1 MNNGTDNRFRM
12 LLQMKR
18 RILKYK
24 KGNYQIEARRK
35 YYLKQ
40 LYKKK
45 ILTIA
50 YNSIYR
56 RKYDIQVIIIEDN

>member
-24 KGNYQIEARRK
+24 LGNYNFLLHHSSLPI
-35 YYLKQ
+35 
-40 LYKKK
+40 
-45 ILTIA
+45 TIS
-50 YNSIYR
+50 YESTLS
-56 RKYDIQVIIIEDN
+56 DSPTDE

>member
-35 YYLKQ
+35 YHLKQ
-40 LYKKK
+40 LKRNC
-45 ILTIA
+45 L
-50 YNSIYR
+50 R
-56 RKYDIQVIIIEDN
+56 